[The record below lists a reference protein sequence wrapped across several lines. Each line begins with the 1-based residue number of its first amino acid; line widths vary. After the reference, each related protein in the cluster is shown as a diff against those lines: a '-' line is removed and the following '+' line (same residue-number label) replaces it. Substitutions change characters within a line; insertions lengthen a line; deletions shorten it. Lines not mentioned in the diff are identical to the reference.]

1 MATAAAASA
10 TATPLTRPVGAMRIS
25 SNGLDFLYRIES
37 YPDVS
42 NHLYWPGG
50 SSGVTLGA
58 GYDMKERTK
67 HSIMHDMMRIGL
79 PKEDAEKI
87 AEGSKLKH
95 AAARLFA
102 EDNDELVSL
111 TRQQEM
117 QLLRLIVPHYE
128 HIVRRGITVSLTQY
142 QFDALVSFVYNP
154 GGHFQPVA
162 QAINQGDV
170 TRAMAIVKTRN
181 TTGGKVSKGLIVR
194 RTKEITLFEH
204 GIYKSQAHHRH
215 HKPH

>member
-1 MATAAAASA
+1 MATAAAASV
-10 TATPLTRPVGAMRIS
+10 TAAPLTRPVGAMKIS

-42 NHLYWPGG
+42 NHLYWPKG

-67 HSIMHDMMRIGL
+67 HSIVHDMMSIGL
-79 PKEDAEKI
+79 PKDVAEKI
-87 AEGSKLKH
+87 AQGSKLKH
-95 AAARLFA
+95 SAAQLFA

-128 HIVRRGITVSLTQY
+128 PIVRRRITVNLTQY

-154 GGHFQPVA
+154 GGSFLPVA
-162 QAINQGDV
+162 QAINQGDLI
-170 TRAMAIVKTRN
+170 RAMGIVKTRN
-181 TTGGKVSKGLIVR
+181 TTGGKVDKGLINR
-194 RTKEITLFEH
+194 RAKEINLFEH
-204 GIYKSQAHHRH
+204 GIYKAHAHHRH
-215 HKPH
+215 HKSH